1 MSINQN
7 LLNALLLQYRGKAL
21 ASHAAIEELL
31 KCPSGDGVVEDI
43 TRHVERL
50 YKYETMMNTL
60 KTYFSQSSASPA
72 PEHPQEE
79 RKVSPEVSPTYRKSV
94 QAQAVKKAKKKKTTD
109 DVMYREHHEG

>member
-31 KCPSGDGVVEDI
+31 KYPSGDGVVEDV

-60 KTYFSQSSASPA
+60 KTYFSQPSASPA
-72 PEHPQEE
+72 PEHSQE

-94 QAQAVKKAKKKKTTD
+94 QAQAVKKAKKKKATD